1 MFAKDGKPVPA
12 GDGPRAATRQG
23 VPSLI
28 SADMRIT
35 GDLVSD
41 GDIQV
46 DGTIDGNVKTG
57 MLTVGEKAQIRGEI
71 EADSVRV
78 CGSVTGQIQA
88 RIVEIMKT
96 AKVVAEIIHET
107 LSIEAGA
114 FVTGNIKRADTESQ
128 APATAEKKRVSL
140 VQDAVPNPLSGRTKD
155 AAKK

>member
-1 MFAKDGKPVPA
+1 MLAKDAKPTPA
-12 GDGPRAATRQG
+12 GDGLRAAPRQG

-28 SADMRIT
+28 SQDMRIT

-57 MLTVGEKAQIRGEI
+57 MLTVGEKAQMRGEI

-88 RIVEIMKT
+88 RSVEIVKT
-96 AKVVAEIIHET
+96 AKVVADIIYET

-114 FVTGNIKRADTESQ
+114 YVTGNIKRADAKAQ
-128 APATAEKKRVSL
+128 APAIAEKRVNL
-140 VQDAVPNPLSGRTKD
+140 VQDAGPNPLSGKTKD
-155 AAKK
+155 AANK